1 MDHDDRSTSDGEF
14 APLIGRTLA
23 HYRITALIGRGG
35 MGEVYRARDTKL
47 DRDVALKILP
57 AAMADDP
64 ARLDRFL
71 REAKAVAGLNHP
83 HIVHMY
89 SVEESDGVR
98 FLTMELVE
106 GEELGSILEG
116 GALPATKVVEIGIAV
131 ADALDEAHA
140 KGIVHRDL
148 KPANVMITDDGR
160 VKVLDFGLA
169 KLART
174 TPEEDDATCVLELT
188 QQGSVL
194 GTVPYMSPEQLR
206 GQEVDARSDLFSLG
220 ILLYELMAGRRP
232 FEGTNAADLTSS
244 ILKDEPTPLPE
255 ADSSF
260 PAPLSEIVHACLA
273 KRREDRPVTAAAVRD
288 ALETLRRELEST
300 VEATRTVTG
309 PVTTPS
315 HSRGP
320 RLALTGALLIAALAV
335 LWWGS
340 QSGPTSP
347 DAQDRPIVAVLP
359 FENLGAPVDEY
370 FAAGITD
377 EITSR
382 LALIEG
388 LGVIS
393 RTSARVYANTEKS
406 IREVGA
412 ELGAGYVLE
421 GAIRWDKSREPGRVR
436 ISSRLIR
443 AADDTNL
450 WLENYEREVDQIFE
464 LQSAIAARIAEAL
477 DVTLLL
483 PVREAL
489 DDRPTENMDAYRA
502 YLEGHEQ
509 LDAPGFSREG
519 FELGVQMFERA
530 TTLDPRFALAY
541 ARLSS
546 MHSRMY
552 HYGFDRT
559 RTRLRAARLAAD
571 RALALEPNL
580 AEGHLALGHYHY
592 WGTREYD
599 LALAE
604 LERAREIEPNNSEVW
619 LTTAYVKRR
628 QGAMEE
634 AIQLLERDREL
645 SPLDPNVVVALGE
658 THGTLRQYP
667 EAEEAFRRAM
677 ALAPDDP
684 YPYTELALLELRW
697 RGDPAAARAIL
708 GRMPT
713 VDNDESRRVRFLV
726 ELLDRRFDAALEA
739 LAGSRTRAFEA
750 GSFYQ
755 PIALLEGLVH
765 RARGDED
772 SARAS
777 LLSARA
783 TLERALEGDP
793 GDHRMLAALGL
804 IEAGLG
810 RASEAVRH
818 AERAVAL
825 YPLESDALGAPV
837 QIVNLALVH
846 ALLGNADASVRA
858 LRDVLSIPSPM
869 SVAWLE
875 IDPRWDAVRSSDA
888 FEALLEEFQEQ

>member
-1 MDHDDRSTSDGEF
+1 MDHDDRSTSDGE
-14 APLIGRTLA
+14 PVRLIGQTLA

-35 MGEVYRARDTKL
+35 MGEVYRARDARL

-57 AAMADDP
+57 TAMAEDP
-64 ARLDRFL
+64 DRLDRFL
-71 REAKAVAGLNHP
+71 REARTVAGLNHP

-89 SVEESDGVR
+89 SVEESEGVR

-106 GEELGSILEG
+106 GEELGAIRER
-116 GALPATKVVEIGIAV
+116 GAPPVTKVVEIGIAV
-131 ADALDEAHA
+131 ADALAEAHT
-140 KGIVHRDL
+140 KGVVHRDL
-148 KPANVMITDDGR
+148 KPANVMITDEGR

-169 KLART
+169 KLAQAV
-174 TPEEDDATCVLELT
+174 PEEDDATRVLELT
-188 QQGSVL
+188 RQGSVL

-220 ILLYELMAGRRP
+220 ILLYELAAGHRP
-232 FEGTNAADLTSS
+232 FEGTNAADLTTS
-244 ILKDEPTPLPE
+244 ILKDEPTPLSE
-255 ADSSF
+255 VDASI
-260 PAPLSEIVHACLA
+260 PAPLAEVVGTCLA
-273 KRREDRPVTAAAVRD
+273 KHPEDRPATAATVRD
-288 ALETLRRELEST
+288 ALEVLRREVDSGLD
-300 VEATRTVTG
+300 ATRVVTG
-309 PVTTPS
+309 PVATPS
-315 HSRGP
+315 YSRG
-320 RLALTGALLIAALAV
+320 RQIAWTGALLVAVFAAL
-335 LWWGS
+335 WWWP
-340 QSGPTSP
+340 QRGPTTP
-347 DAQDRPIVAVLP
+347 DAQERPIVAVLP
-359 FENLGAPVDEY
+359 FENLGAPDDAY

-393 RTSARVYANTEKS
+393 RTSARVHANTEKS
-406 IREVGA
+406 IPEVGA

-489 DDRPTENMDAYRA
+489 DDRPTENMDAYQA
-502 YLEGHEQ
+502 YLRGREQ

-519 FELGVQMFERA
+519 FALGVQMFERA

-559 RTRLRAARLAAD
+559 PARLRAARIAAD

-592 WGTREYD
+592 WGTREYE

-697 RGDPAAARAIL
+697 RGDPEAARAVL
-708 GRMPT
+708 ASMPT

-726 ELLDRRFDAALEA
+726 ELLDRRFDAALET
-739 LAGSRTRAFEA
+739 LAGSSTEVFEA
-750 GSFYQ
+750 GAFYHHVT
-755 PIALLEGLVH
+755 LLEGSTHL
-765 RARGDED
+765 ARGDENA
-772 SARAS
+772 ARS
-777 LLSARA
+777 PLLSARA
-783 TLERALEGDP
+783 TLERALERDP
-793 GDHRMLAALGL
+793 DDHRVHAALGL
-804 IEAGLG
+804 AHAALG
-810 RASEAVRH
+810 HAPEAVRH

-846 ALLGNADASVRA
+846 ALLGDADASVRA

-875 IDPRWDAVRSSDA
+875 IDPRWDVLRSSDA
-888 FEALLEEFQEQ
+888 FVALLEEFRGR